1 MTPEPQSPAPESRSS
16 RLRILL
22 PVALVT
28 AGLALFLALFWR
40 AGHGGKGHGHRTAAE
55 RNRSPVGGSGD
66 EGNTQVT
73 GGGTG
78 GSGSGGSPVGGGP
91 SRSGSGSKGETWW
104 YHGGKARS
112 GAPEDSW
119 WSPKKSGS
127 KAGSRRES
135 PVGGSATDEPRS
147 EATASGDASEEPAES
162 KPARERDKPAH
173 ASSGNPGEVAG
184 QKGGPDDFWWR
195 N

>member
-22 PVALVT
+22 PIALVT

-55 RNRSPVGGSGD
+55 RNRSPVGGSGE

-78 GSGSGGSPVGGGP
+78 GSHAGGSPVGGGP
-91 SRSGSGSKGETWW
+91 SRSGSGNKGDNWW
-104 YHGGKARS
+104 YHDGKARS
-112 GAPEDSW
+112 RATEDSW
-119 WSPKKSGS
+119 WSPKKSDS
-127 KAGSRRES
+127 KPGSRRES

-147 EATASGDASEEPAES
+147 DASREAAEEPEES

>member
-22 PVALVT
+22 PIALVT
-28 AGLALFLALFWR
+28 AGLALFLALFWH
-40 AGHGGKGHGHRTAAE
+40 AGRGGKGHGHRTAAE
-55 RNRSPVGGSGD
+55 HRSPVGGSGE

-73 GGGTG
+73 GGGA
-78 GSGSGGSPVGGGP
+78 GGSPVGGGP
-91 SRSGSGSKGETWW
+91 SHSGSGSKGETWW
-104 YHGGKARS
+104 YHDGKARS
-112 GAPEDSW
+112 NASEDSW

-127 KAGSRRES
+127 KAGSRRAS
-135 PVGGSATDEPRS
+135 PVGGSSTDESRA
-147 EATASGDASEEPAES
+147 EASPSREAAEEPTEA
-162 KPARERDKPAH
+162 KPARERERPAH
-173 ASSGNPGEVAG
+173 ASSSNPGEVAG